1 MLVPGLF
8 ITFSLFILALTLAS
22 NLLFFPRLRVGRH
35 ESKRNPTS
43 TDLEGPRKSLMPSV
57 SVLIPA
63 RNEARVIGRTISQL
77 LAQDYP
83 HLEIHLLDDQ
93 SDDGTGEVA
102 RHAAAADPRFYW
114 HSGQPLPPGW
124 LGKNWAC
131 HQLTQVAQG
140 EILLFLDADVQCQP
154 TAITALVDLMENEQ
168 AAAATVWPTQITH
181 TWGER
186 LVVPL
191 MAWAILAYLPVV
203 GVHYSKW
210 AAFAAANGQCLA
222 LRRPVY
228 EAIGGHEAVR
238 NNVVE
243 DVALAR
249 LVKQHQFRLRMAD
262 GAGLILC
269 RMYENW
275 GQVRAGFAK
284 NILAGHGN
292 SIPFLAVSTLFH
304 GLIFILPWLWWLG
317 GGGLW
322 PLMLAL
328 VGLILRGLTAW
339 FTRQRLGDAVF
350 MPLSVGLMTIIAGQS
365 VIWRLRGRG
374 QWKGRTLS

>member
-8 ITFSLFILALTLAS
+8 ITFSLLILALTLGS
-22 NLLFFPRLRVGRH
+22 NFLFFPRLRVGRQ
-35 ESKRNPTS
+35 EIKRPLKP
-43 TDLEGPRKSLMPSV
+43 TDLDGPRKSLMPSV

-63 RNEARVIGRTISQL
+63 RNEARVIGRTVSQL

-83 HLEIHLLDDQ
+83 HLDIHLLDDQ
-93 SDDGTGEVA
+93 SEDGTGEVA
-102 RHAAAADPRFYW
+102 RHAAAADPRFHL

-131 HQLTQVAQG
+131 HQLAQVAQG

-168 AAAATVWPTQITH
+168 AAAATIWPTQITH

-203 GVHYSKW
+203 GVHYSQW

-222 LRRPVY
+222 LRRKVY
-228 EAIGGHEAVR
+228 QVIGGHEAVR

-292 SIPFLAVSTLFH
+292 SILFLAVSTLFH
-304 GLIFILPWLWWLG
+304 GLIFIVPWLWWLG

-328 VGLILRGLTAW
+328 AGLLLRGLTAW
-339 FTRQRLGDAVF
+339 FTRQRLMDTIF